1 MHPNAAQCIA
11 HLQVLTL
18 WSTFTVVS
26 AKLTEILGE
35 APIVEC
41 LAGAHLWLLDLLPA
55 DVAPKDLK
63 LHSRPLLCESDA
75 SDEAEERFVES
86 HGTGLFEVSMRID
99 GDGGKPGCR
108 RRPVCPLVN
117 SACFLPL

>member
-11 HLQVLTL
+11 HLQVLTQ

-26 AKLTEILGE
+26 TKLTAILGE
-35 APIVEC
+35 APIEC

-86 HGTGLFEVSMRID
+86 HGTGLFGVSVRVD
-99 GDGGKPGCR
+99 GDGGKPAYR
-108 RRPVCPLVN
+108 RRLVD
-117 SACFLPL
+117 SACFPRYGS